1 MPWGACRDA
10 AASSAGRCAARAR
23 RSRREGTGPRR
34 PSVLLS
40 HVVDSGNP
48 TKAHVAARLRRPR
61 RVAHLFLPPERRP
74 PADAE
79 ALSHKLMVRAGLVRQ
94 LGAGLWTWLP
104 AGWAVH
110 ERIVDII
117 REELNAIGAQEMLA
131 PLLNPA
137 DLWKRSGRY
146 DIDEVFK

>member
-1 MPWGACRDA
+1 MAG
-10 AASSAGRCAARAR
+10 SSFIFRTGLQDSFPDTMTRL
-23 RSRREGTGPRR
+23 SRY
-34 PSVLLS
+34 LL
-40 HVVDSGNP
+40 P
-48 TKAHVAARLRRPR
+48 TEKQA
-61 RVAHLFLPPERRP
+61 

-79 ALSHKLMVRAGLVRQ
+79 AISHKLMVRAGLVRQ

-110 ERIVDII
+110 ERVVEII

-137 DLWKRSGRY
+137 DLWRRSGRY